1 MKGMLVVLAAT
12 VAVVGFTVFI
22 IAVRHDITRR
32 AGLRAS
38 DNARLRAQ
46 LTEANLVI
54 SAVKSK
60 VDEIG
65 DLNPILANAVRP
77 LVEDYLVENG
87 RNVK

>member
-1 MKGMLVVLAAT
+1 VKGMLVVGFVLLSA
-12 VAVVGFTVFI
+12 VGFTVFI
-22 IAVRHDITRR
+22 MAVRHDITRR
-32 AGLRAS
+32 ARVRAS
-38 DNARLRAQ
+38 DNKRLREQ
-46 LTEANLVI
+46 LTQANTVI
-54 SAVKSK
+54 STVKRK